1 MAIKKSQLYSSL
13 WQACNDLRGG
23 MDASQYKDYILVFL
37 FIKYVSD
44 KFGGDDSGDIEI
56 PEGATFSDMVKF
68 KGNPEVGDLINKK
81 IIAPLAAAS
90 NLNRAELPD
99 FNESAKL
106 GDGQEKV
113 DRLTN
118 LIAIFENP
126 ALDFSGN
133 KADGDDILGDAYEY
147 LMSHFA
153 KESGKSKGQFYTPAE
168 VSRIIALL
176 IGIDQATTT
185 ESTTIYDPT
194 CGSGSLLLR
203 IASAAN
209 TNVSLYGQ
217 EKDGST
223 SGLARMNMILHNNS
237 TAEIVQGNTLATP
250 KFVTDEGQLQT
261 FDYVVANPPF
271 SDKKWIT
278 GVNVDADPFGRFDVF
293 GMPPHKQGDYAYLL
307 HIIRSM
313 KPTGKAACILPHGVL
328 FRGNAEATI
337 RAALLSH
344 GYIKAVIGLPANLFY
359 GTGIPACIIV
369 LDKENAQARKGVVM
383 IDASKGFIKDG
394 PKNRLR
400 ERDIHQIVD
409 TYVKQDFSNPRYAR
423 LVGLDEIAR
432 NGFNLNIPR
441 YIDSSEP
448 EDLQNIDAHL
458 HGGVPIAD
466 VDKLAAYWTV
476 YPSLKAT
483 LFQPLRAGYMSLT
496 VPATSVKQ
504 AIYEHP
510 EFTAFMQRMANHFA
524 LWRAEVADKLKHLDP
539 KFQPKQLISEL
550 SEGLLKHY
558 TGLPL
563 IDPYAIYQ
571 ILMEYWEDVLQDDAY
586 IVAADGW
593 MVQTHRV
600 IEVDKKTNKK
610 KDKGWSCD
618 LVPKELMIKHYF
630 ADHQYAINRQQAELE
645 GIQQQ
650 LLELEEEHGGEDA
663 AFNGF
668 EKINKAEV
676 SSRIKEIGADADAA
690 DELAV
695 LKRWVVLSERDTKL
709 KKAIKT
715 ADEELDGLVYRQ
727 YPLLSFGEAQVLL
740 VDHKWLNHI
749 QSAIEA
755 EVERVSQQLTTR
767 VRELAERY
775 ARPLPE
781 IIQSVDVLERQVQA
795 HLRQMGFRL

>member
-1 MAIKKSQLYSSL
+1 
-13 WQACNDLRGG
+13 
-23 MDASQYKDYILVFL
+23 
-37 FIKYVSD
+37 
-44 KFGGDDSGDIEI
+44 
-56 PEGATFSDMVKF
+56 
-68 KGNPEVGDLINKK
+68 
-81 IIAPLAAAS
+81 
-90 NLNRAELPD
+90 
-99 FNESAKL
+99 
-106 GDGQEKV
+106 
-113 DRLTN
+113 
-118 LIAIFENP
+118 
-126 ALDFSGN
+126 
-133 KADGDDILGDAYEY
+133 
-147 LMSHFA
+147 
-153 KESGKSKGQFYTPAE
+153 
-168 VSRIIALL
+168 
-176 IGIDQATTT
+176 
-185 ESTTIYDPT
+185 
-194 CGSGSLLLR
+194 
-203 IASAAN
+203 
-209 TNVSLYGQ
+209 
-217 EKDGST
+217 
-223 SGLARMNMILHNNS
+223 
-237 TAEIVQGNTLATP
+237 
-250 KFVTDEGQLQT
+250 LQT

-271 SDKKWIT
+271 SDKKWTT

-293 GMPPHKQGDYAYLL
+293 GVPPHKQGDYAYLL

-337 RAALLSH
+337 RTELLKH

-394 PKNRLR
+394 AKNRLR

-448 EDLQNIDAHL
+448 EDLQDIEAHL
-458 HGGVPIAD
+458 EGGVPVAD
-466 VDKLAAYWTV
+466 IDQLAAYWTV
-476 YPSLKAT
+476 YPTLKAA
-483 LFQPLRAGYMSLT
+483 LFQPLRDGYMALT

-504 AIYEHP
+504 TIYEHP
-510 EFTAFMQRMANHFA
+510 EFTEFMQRMADHFA

-539 KFQPKQLISEL
+539 KFQPKQLITEL

-558 TGLPL
+558 TDLPL

-593 MVQTHRV
+593 LVQTHRV
-600 IEVDKKTNKK
+600 IDVDKKTKK
-610 KDKGWSCD
+610 QKDKGWSCD
-618 LVPKELMIKHYF
+618 LVPKALMIKYYF
-630 ADHQYAINRQQAELE
+630 ASHQDAINRQQAELE
-645 GIQQQ
+645 GIQQE

-676 SSRIKEIGADADAA
+676 TARIKEIGTDVDAS

-695 LKRWVVLSERDTKL
+695 LKRWLALSEREAKL

-749 QSAIEA
+749 QSAIEG